1 VRLHDLRPAPG
12 SKKSRKRIGRGE
24 SSGRGK
30 TSGRGT
36 KGQRARSKIP
46 ASFEGGQMP
55 IQRRVPK
62 WGGFTNPNRVSY
74 AVVNVARLEGA
85 FEAGSVV
92 TPDDLASRGLVRRR
106 QPVKVL
112 GQGEISKAITVRAH
126 RFSKQAAEKIRG
138 AGGTT
143 ELIEGAKPLR
153 SAGGPGGAAPPA
165 EGT

>member
-1 VRLHDLRPAPG
+1 MRLHDLSPAPG
-12 SKKSRKRIGRGE
+12 SKTRRQRKGRGE

-30 TSGRGT
+30 TSGRGM
-36 KGQRARSKIP
+36 KGQRARSKVP

-55 IQRRVPK
+55 IQRRIPK

-74 AVVNVARLEGA
+74 AVVNVARLDGI

-92 TPDDLASRGLVRRR
+92 TPEDLASRGLVRRR

-126 RFSKQAAEKIRG
+126 RFSKQAIEKIKN

-143 ELIEGAKPLR
+143 ELITEGA
-153 SAGGPGGAAPPA
+153 
-165 EGT
+165 